1 MKHTRFSC
9 WLRYGAL
16 ALGSLGFF
24 CTSAHAAKQP
34 ASAADDPYGEWIG
47 TLVQDKGENC
57 PVNGTSLMQIEPKR
71 MIFVPEMGTLI
82 LRGTPDKSKQH
93 YHAQLVLKDAKNQ
106 PLPMVFEAHP
116 AGDTFEGVYGTPECR
131 AHVTLH
137 RPENRSWKNFL
148 GND

>member
-1 MKHTRFSC
+1 
-9 WLRYGAL
+9 
-16 ALGSLGFF
+16 
-24 CTSAHAAKQP
+24 
-34 ASAADDPYGEWIG
+34 
-47 TLVQDKGENC
+47 
-57 PVNGTSLMQIEPKR
+57 MQIEPKR

-116 AGDTFEGVYGTPECR
+116 AGDTFEGIYGTPECR